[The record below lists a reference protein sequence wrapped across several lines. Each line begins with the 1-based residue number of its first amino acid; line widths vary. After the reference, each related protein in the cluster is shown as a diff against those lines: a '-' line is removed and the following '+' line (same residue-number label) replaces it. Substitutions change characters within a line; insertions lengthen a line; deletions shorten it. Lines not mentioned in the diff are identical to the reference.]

1 MLQHE
6 HEYERPNADPRMVMH
21 LTQAI
26 TGAIEQ
32 TCIPD
37 VTSTA
42 DILSAL
48 FTTLDH
54 ILRVTRQEQRPEDQA
69 YNSAEVNRVLTNLMM
84 EFGGSPTKH

>member
-1 MLQHE
+1 MLAS
-6 HEYERPNADPRMVMH
+6 EYERPNADPRMVMH

-54 ILRVTRQEQRPEDQA
+54 ILRVTQHEQLKEDQM
-69 YNSAEVNRVLTNLMM
+69 YNSAEINRVLTNMLMQ
-84 EFGGSPTKH
+84 FGGSPVRH